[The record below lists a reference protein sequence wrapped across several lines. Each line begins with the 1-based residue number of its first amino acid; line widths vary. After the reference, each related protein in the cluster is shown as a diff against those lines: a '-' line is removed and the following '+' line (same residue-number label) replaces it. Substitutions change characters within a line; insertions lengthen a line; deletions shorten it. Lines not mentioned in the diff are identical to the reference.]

1 MVKSLRFVGMLGQ
14 QRSTWN
20 IVLKKISVKTDTLQS
35 ATGCTGF
42 SGELVGGEVNLNRT
56 NLEW

>member
-1 MVKSLRFVGMLGQ
+1 MVKNIILVGMVGQ

-20 IVLKKISVKTDTLQS
+20 IVLKISVHTDTLLS

-42 SGELVGGEVNLNRT
+42 SGELEVGGEVNLIK
-56 NLEW
+56 